1 VKFFITQLFPRGFRS
16 LPVSAS
22 DTIEALDV
30 VDLMIERGA
39 TDIKIIDAIGQRYDL
54 IDLARTFDDELAQR
68 RPFYPKRRP
77 GAPSGKAPR
86 A

>member
-1 VKFFITQLFPRGFRS
+1 VKFLITQLFPRGFRS

-39 TDIKIIDAIGQRYDL
+39 TEIKIIDAIGQCYDL
-54 IDLARTFDDELAQR
+54 IDLERTFDDELAQR
-68 RPFYPKRRP
+68 RPFYPKHRP
-77 GAPSGKAPR
+77 GARSGGL
-86 A
+86 